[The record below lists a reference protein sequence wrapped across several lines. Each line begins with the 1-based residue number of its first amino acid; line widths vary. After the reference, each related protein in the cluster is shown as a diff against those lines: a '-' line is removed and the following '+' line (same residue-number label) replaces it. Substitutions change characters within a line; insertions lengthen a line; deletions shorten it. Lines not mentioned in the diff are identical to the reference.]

1 MNPLFKQ
8 YGNKGQNA
16 RINPA
21 QSLLQHIQSFKGN
34 PIEILQG
41 KINSGEISQNQYS
54 EMYEIAQGI
63 AQKMAAVLPRK

>member
-16 RINPA
+16 GVNPA
-21 QSLLQHIQSFKGN
+21 QALLQHIQSFKGN

-41 KINSGEISQNQYS
+41 KINSGEISQEQYS
-54 EMYEIAQGI
+54 KMYDVAQGI
-63 AQKMAAVLPRK
+63 AQKMASILPRK